1 MVLIIAGKEKPM
13 EEEEFHI
20 FELLK
25 RISDTMEK
33 KANSDL
39 QSNGV
44 TASQIK
50 MLFAVQSSERSEE
63 RGCLTLK
70 ELERRFGV
78 AQSTAAGII
87 KRLEIKKLV
96 ESVDDGD
103 DKRIKSVRITDSGRE
118 ICINARNSMKKGH
131 EKMLKGFTDEEKHN
145 FINLLQKLLNNCENN

>member
-1 MVLIIAGKEKPM
+1 M
-13 EEEEFHI
+13 EEEEFQI
-20 FELLK
+20 FETLK

-33 KANSDL
+33 RANSDL

-44 TASQIK
+44 TASQVK
-50 MLFAVQSSERSEE
+50 MLFAVLGSERLGEK
-63 RGCLTLK
+63 GCLTFK

-96 ESVDDGD
+96 ESFNDGD

-118 ICINARNSMKKGH
+118 ICRNARNAMKKGH
-131 EKMLKGFTDEEKHN
+131 ETLLKGFTNEEKQIFN
-145 FINLLQKLLNNCENN
+145 GLLQKFMNNIENN

>member
-1 MVLIIAGKEKPM
+1 M
-13 EEEEFHI
+13 EEEEFKI

-33 KANSDL
+33 RANSDL
-39 QSNGV
+39 LSNGV

-50 MLFAVQSSERSEE
+50 MLFALLGSDHSEE
-63 RGCLTLK
+63 KVCLTLK

-96 ESVDDGD
+96 ESVDSGE

-118 ICINARNSMKKGH
+118 ICLNARNSMKKGH
-131 EKMLKGFTDEEKHN
+131 QKMLKDFTDEEKKS
-145 FINLLQKLLNNCENN
+145 FTNLLQKLLNNCEKN